1 MESRQFYEFSRIL
14 TMVAPDFRIMSP
26 SVTTLRLDGEELES
40 LKFSI
45 PGDRSDSYC
54 FCYLEEGTWFFGRV
68 QNDDLESTELHSS
81 HNMAALKLVY
91 SIGNAICD
99 VVQSGESPSLPSAT
113 VSYLFALE
121 TIKSHTSMFGG
132 RGAEF
137 RRVAKQLH
145 GQLDDRRLMF

>member
-1 MESRQFYEFSRIL
+1 MESRQFYEFNRIL
-14 TMVAPDFRIMSP
+14 TMVAPDFRMMSP
-26 SVTTLRLDGEELES
+26 VITTLRLDGEEFES
-40 LKFSI
+40 FRFSI
-45 PGDRSDSYC
+45 PGDSPGYYC
-54 FCYLEEGTWFFGRV
+54 HCYLEDGTWFFGRV
-68 QNDDLESTELHSS
+68 QNDDLESTELDSS

-137 RRVAKQLH
+137 RRLAKQLH
-145 GQLDDRRLMF
+145 GQLDDRRLVF